1 MYAYI
6 LIEYSNVV
14 LGEAGIRGREEAG
27 SGQGIACSEDDGWR
41 VRLELAYELFARVYK
56 YMRIYLWSASR
67 ISDF

>member
-27 SGQGIACSEDDGWR
+27 SGQRIACSEDEGWR
-41 VRLELAYELFARVYK
+41 VRLELAFEGFVEDR
-56 YMRIYLWSASR
+56 R
-67 ISDF
+67 